1 MPEPLRLKLIT
12 GPQDLPLTLD
22 EAKAYLKV
30 EDDDTADDAL
40 IVALMR
46 GALRHL
52 EAFTGRALITQTWR
66 LSLDYWPRRRAA
78 LPRLWEGVREGPD
91 IVAGQDFIEIP
102 RPPLQSVTSFQVFD
116 TSDAATEVDASTY
129 FVDTEGEPGRLGLR
143 FAKAW
148 PSTTLRPHDGIR
160 ITFVAGYGDDGNAVP
175 DDLKAGLRLLLAHFH
190 ENRAACDQTT
200 DVAVPGAARELLR
213 PYRVMRL

>member
-1 MPEPLRLKLIT
+1 MPEPLRLKLIA

-40 IVALMR
+40 IVALLR
-46 GALRHL
+46 GAVRHL
-52 EAFTGRALITQTWR
+52 ETFTGRALITQTWR
-66 LSLDYWPRRRAA
+66 LSLDDWPRRRAA

-102 RPPLQSVTSFQVFD
+102 RPPLQSVISFQVFD
-116 TSDAATEVDASTY
+116 TSDAATEVDGSTY

-143 FAKAW
+143 FAKTW
-148 PSTTLRPHDGIR
+148 PSTTRRPHDGIR

-190 ENRAACDQTT
+190 ENRAACDQAT
-200 DVAVPGAARELLR
+200 DVAVPRAARELLR